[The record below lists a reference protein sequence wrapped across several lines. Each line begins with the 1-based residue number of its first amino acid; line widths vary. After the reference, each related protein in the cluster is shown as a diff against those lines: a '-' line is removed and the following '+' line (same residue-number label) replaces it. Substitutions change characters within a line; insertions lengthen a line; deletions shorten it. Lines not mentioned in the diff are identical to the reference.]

1 MTYWNTARRKI
12 NLEIM
17 KIMRI
22 FASVTKKLKV
32 MDAKLDTKD
41 TAIRVHLHHTQPVEV
56 NEFVASVTSISNLF
70 SSYMK
75 ENADYKEEVKAKLYV
90 EKIKEGSIDMWL
102 VAPTLVGLIAF
113 ADDTNKLCDF
123 VKHIN
128 DFIAHFLNGLHPEK
142 KYSISELQ
150 DLKEVLAP
158 TSSDRGGQIK
168 IDAIN
173 INTNQV
179 IIPGTPVAFDS
190 CNSIQNQIKREIE
203 VRKSTEV
210 SDGVHKKVLMQ
221 IYQLRNKADSN
232 VGNKAIID
240 DIFVGKKL
248 PVVFAT
254 DELKSEILFS
264 EANPARTGFI
274 VDAEVMTIEG
284 KPKAYKIVGLSDS
297 FPLDEE

>member
-1 MTYWNTARRKI
+1 
-12 NLEIM
+12 M

>member
-1 MTYWNTARRKI
+1 
-12 NLEIM
+12 
-17 KIMRI
+17 MRI
-22 FASVTKKLKV
+22 FASVTQKLKV

-41 TAIRVHLHHTQPVEV
+41 TAILVHLHHTKPVEV
-56 NEFVASVTSISNLF
+56 NDFVASVTSISNLF

-113 ADDTNKLCDF
+113 ADNTNKLCDF

-150 DLKEVLAP
+150 DLKEVLSP

-168 IDAIN
+168 VDAIN

-179 IIPGTPVAFDS
+179 IIPGTPVTFDS
-190 CNSIQNQIKREIE
+190 SNSIQNQIKREIE

>member
-1 MTYWNTARRKI
+1 
-12 NLEIM
+12 M

-22 FASVTKKLKV
+22 FASVTKKLKG
-32 MDAKLDTKD
+32 MDEKIELKD
-41 TAIRVHLHHTQPVEV
+41 TAIRVHLKHTKPVEV
-56 NEFVASVTSISNLF
+56 NDFVASVTSIGNLF
-70 SSYMK
+70 SSYIK

-102 VAPTLVGLIAF
+102 VAPTIVGLLAF
-113 ADDTNKLCDF
+113 ADNTNKLCDF

-142 KYSISELQ
+142 KYTLSELK
-150 DLKEVLAP
+150 DLKELLTP
-158 TSSDRGGQIK
+158 TSTDRGGQIS
-168 IDAIN
+168 IEAIN

-179 IIPGTPVAFDS
+179 VMHGTPVNFDGS
-190 CNSIQNQIKREIE
+190 NNIQNQIEREID
-203 VRKSTEV
+203 VRKNTEV

-221 IYQLRNKADSN
+221 IYQLRNTADSN

-248 PVVFAT
+248 PVVFGT
-254 DELKSEILFS
+254 DELKSDILYS

-274 VDAEVMTIEG
+274 VDAEVLTIEG

-297 FPLDEE
+297 FPLDED